1 MAAISRSGGD
11 AGGGSGDVAISA
23 AVVVSTLREESER
36 LQCLA
41 AAQMAIRESCA
52 ERLQAC
58 PELRDDVRIAD
69 ARKSAYEAAAL
80 RLQGIVEVVLGRGGA
95 GAAGTAGV
103 ATTTATT
110 VSPPLSPSPSSPP
123 HPLIVVA
130 LSLLQTPRKR
140 YEALAQLA
148 YTQENVSVDDET
160 MTALRQA
167 YRDVCGKL
175 PGFRDVGDIEA
186 IRGLRELNDWVAIAT
201 ENPAFVAV
209 GVLASAT
216 QRLLAA
222 IDSKSWPQSQQA
234 IVEAAVTEIRRLGN
248 DAAVRVMLGL

>member
-1 MAAISRSGGD
+1 MAPTNRD
-11 AGGGSGDVAISA
+11 DMAISA

-52 ERLQAC
+52 ERLQTC

-69 ARKSAYEAAAL
+69 ARKGAYEAAAL
-80 RLQGIVEVVLGRGGA
+80 RLQGIVEAVLRGGNEA
-95 GAAGTAGV
+95 TRAAPAPTPTPPRHPLV
-103 ATTTATT
+103 AAALST
-110 VSPPLSPSPSSPP
+110 LSP
-123 HPLIVVA
+123 H
-130 LSLLQTPRKR
+130 KR
-140 YEALAQLA
+140 YDALAQLA
-148 YTQENVSVDDET
+148 LTKENVPVDGET

-175 PGFRDVGDIEA
+175 ADASGVAAVEPL
-186 IRGLRELNDWVAIAT
+186 RGMPELDAW
-201 ENPAFVAV
+201 
-209 GVLASAT
+209 VLAATGGLPPIAAAAT

>member
-41 AAQMAIRESCA
+41 VAQMAIRESCA

-69 ARKSAYEAAAL
+69 ARKGAYEAAAL
-80 RLQGIVEVVLGRGGA
+80 RLQGIVEVVLRRGGGA
-95 GAAGTAGV
+95 GAVGAVAGGGV
-103 ATTTATT
+103 ATTST
-110 VSPPLSPSPSSPP
+110 VASPSPSPP
-123 HPLIVVA
+123 PRHPLVIAA
-130 LSLLQTPRKR
+130 LSPLQSPRKR
-140 YEALAQLA
+140 YEALIQLA
-148 YTQENVSVDDET
+148 NTKENVLVDDET
-160 MTALRQA
+160 MTVLRQA

-175 PGFRDVGDIEA
+175 PGFRDVGDTEA

-201 ENPAFVAV
+201 ENPASIAV
-209 GVLASAT
+209 GVMATAT

>member
-1 MAAISRSGGD
+1 MAPTSRSGGD
-11 AGGGSGDVAISA
+11 EVGGGDKAATDITISA

-52 ERLQAC
+52 ERLQTC

-69 ARKSAYEAAAL
+69 ARKGAYEAAAL
-80 RLQGIVEVVLGRGGA
+80 RLQGIVEAVLGRGG
-95 GAAGTAGV
+95 GAVKGT
-103 ATTTATT
+103 
-110 VSPPLSPSPSSPP
+110 PSSPP
-123 HPLIVVA
+123 PPPRHPLIVIA
-130 LSLLQTPRKR
+130 LSPLQTPRKR

-148 YTQENVSVDDET
+148 YTQENVPVDDET

-175 PGFRDVGDIEA
+175 PGFRDVGDTEA
-186 IRGLRELNDWVAIAT
+186 LRGLRELDDWVATAT
-201 ENPAFVAV
+201 ENSAFIAV

-222 IDSKSWPQSQQA
+222 IDSKAWPQSSQA

-248 DAAVRVMLGL
+248 DAAVRVMLGVV

>member
-1 MAAISRSGGD
+1 VGGGD
-11 AGGGSGDVAISA
+11 KAATDIAISA

-52 ERLQAC
+52 ERLQTC

-80 RLQGIVEVVLGRGGA
+80 RLQGIVEAVLRRGGA
-95 GAAGTAGV
+95 GAGAAGGGV
-103 ATTTATT
+103 ATTTA
-110 VSPPLSPSPSSPP
+110 SSSPSSTPP
-123 HPLIVVA
+123 RHSLIVIA
-130 LSLLQTPRKR
+130 LSPLQTPRKR
-140 YEALAQLA
+140 YEALVQLA
-148 YTQENVSVDDET
+148 YTQENVPVDDET

-175 PGFRDVGDIEA
+175 PGFRDVGDTEA

-234 IVEAAVTEIRRLGN
+234 IVEAAVTEIRRLGS
-248 DAAVRVMLGL
+248 DAAVRVMLGEV

>member
-1 MAAISRSGGD
+1 MAPTDRDDI
-11 AGGGSGDVAISA
+11 AISA
-23 AVVVSTLREESER
+23 VVVVSTLREESER

-52 ERLQAC
+52 ERLQTC

-69 ARKSAYEAAAL
+69 ARKAAYEAAAL
-80 RLQGIVEVVLGRGGA
+80 RLQGIVEAVLRRGGA
-95 GAAGTAGV
+95 GVGAEGAKPAKPAA
-103 ATTTATT
+103 
-110 VSPPLSPSPSSPP
+110 SSPP
-123 HPLIVVA
+123 HPLVIAA
-130 LSLLQTPRKR
+130 LSPVQSPRRR
-140 YEALAQLA
+140 YDALGQLA
-148 YTQENVSVDDET
+148 YTKENVPVDGET

-175 PGFRDVGDIEA
+175 ADASGVAAVEPL
-186 IRGLRELNDWVAIAT
+186 RGMPELDAW
-201 ENPAFVAV
+201 
-209 GVLASAT
+209 VLAATGSLPAVATVAT

-234 IVEAAVTEIRRLGN
+234 IVEAAVTEIRRLGS

>member
-1 MAAISRSGGD
+1 MATTSRGKEAASADGGN
-11 AGGGSGDVAISA
+11 VAITA

-41 AAQMAIRESCA
+41 VAQMAIRESCA
-52 ERLQAC
+52 ERLQTC

-69 ARKSAYEAAAL
+69 ARKGAYEAAAL
-80 RLQGIVEVVLGRGGA
+80 RLQGIVEAVLGRA
-95 GAAGTAGV
+95 GSGAGV
-103 ATTTATT
+103 ATTA
-110 VSPPLSPSPSSPP
+110 VSPSPPKPSPSTP
-123 HPLIVVA
+123 RHPLLVIA
-130 LSLLQTPRKR
+130 LSPLQPPRKR

-148 YTQENVSVDDET
+148 HTQENVPVDDET

-175 PGFRDVGDIEA
+175 PDAGAVAAVEPLRGVTELDAWGLAATGDQSH
-186 IRGLRELNDWVAIAT
+186 IA
-201 ENPAFVAV
+201 AA
-209 GVLASAT
+209 AT

-234 IVEAAVTEIRRLGN
+234 IVEAAVSEIRRLGN
-248 DAAVRVMLGL
+248 DAAVRVMLGMA

>member
-1 MAAISRSGGD
+1 MATTSRGKEAASADGGN
-11 AGGGSGDVAISA
+11 VAITA

-41 AAQMAIRESCA
+41 VAQMAIRESCA
-52 ERLQAC
+52 ERLQTC

-69 ARKSAYEAAAL
+69 ARKGAYEAAAL
-80 RLQGIVEVVLGRGGA
+80 RLQGIVEAVLGRARGG
-95 GAAGTAGV
+95 GGV
-103 ATTTATT
+103 ATTA
-110 VSPPLSPSPSSPP
+110 VSPSPKPSPSTP
-123 HPLIVVA
+123 RHPLLVIA
-130 LSLLQTPRKR
+130 LSPLQPPRKR

-148 YTQENVSVDDET
+148 HTQENVPVDDET

-175 PGFRDVGDIEA
+175 PDAGAVAAVEPL
-186 IRGLRELNDWVAIAT
+186 RGVPELDAW
-201 ENPAFVAV
+201 
-209 GVLASAT
+209 VLAATGDQSHIAAAAT

-234 IVEAAVTEIRRLGN
+234 IVEAAVSEIRRLGS
-248 DAAVRVMLGL
+248 DAAVRVMLRL

>member
-1 MAAISRSGGD
+1 MVPTNSGGD
-11 AGGGSGDVAISA
+11 GADITISA

-58 PELRDDVRIAD
+58 PELRDDVRIAG
-69 ARKSAYEAAAL
+69 ARKGAYEAAAL
-80 RLQGIVEVVLGRGGA
+80 RLQGIVEAVLGRAAAGIA
-95 GAAGTAGV
+95 GAA
-103 ATTTATT
+103 TTASSKAA
-110 VSPPLSPSPSSPP
+110 SPPR
-123 HPLIVVA
+123 HPLIVIA
-130 LSLLQTPRKR
+130 LSPLQTPRKR
-140 YEALAQLA
+140 YEALVQLA
-148 YTQENVSVDDET
+148 YTPENVPVDDET

-175 PGFRDVGDIEA
+175 PGFGDVGDTEA
-186 IRGLRELNDWVAIAT
+186 LRGLRELDDWVAITT

-234 IVEAAVTEIRRLGN
+234 VVEAAVTEIRRLGS